1 MQIPWTE
8 IIIAIC
14 TVVTTAG
21 SIIWI
26 MTKEFAAVRKEMA
39 DESKSIRGEMADGFK
54 EIRGEMADE
63 SKSIR
68 GEMADE
74 FKVIH
79 DEFKEVRADLRSI
92 DARVSRI
99 EGYITGRDY
108 NENRKIS

>member
-26 MTKEFAAVRKEMA
+26 MTREFASVRKEIS
-39 DESKSIRGEMADGFK
+39 DESKAIRGEMAN
-54 EIRGEMADE
+54 
-63 SKSIR
+63 
-68 GEMADE
+68 
-74 FKVIH
+74 
-79 DEFKEVRADLRSI
+79 EFKEVRADLRSL